1 MLIRVKLFANF
12 RDGRFKEDSQE
23 YPPGTDCRTIVK
35 ALGLTEG
42 QIGIVLVNSGHA
54 ALSQVLEDGDTLA
67 LFPLIG
73 GG

>member
-1 MLIRVKLFANF
+1 MRILVKLFANF
-12 RDGRFKEDSQE
+12 RDGRFKEE
-23 YPPGTDCRTIVK
+23 IREFPPETDCRAVVK

-42 QIGIVLVNSGHA
+42 QIGIILVNNQHA
-54 ALSQVLEDGDTLA
+54 LLAHVMRDGDTLA

>member
-1 MLIRVKLFANF
+1 MNIQVKLFAGF
-12 RDGRFKEDSQE
+12 REGRFQEAPQE
-23 YPPGTDCRTIVK
+23 YPPGTNCRTIVQ

-42 QIGIVLVNSGHA
+42 QIGIILVNNCHA
-54 ALSQVLEDGDTLA
+54 GLPKVLEDGDTLS